1 MIGSYIL
8 DKQEKEESLFGFKH
22 HYLTHV
28 LDSEVLYDLLNAI
41 HQHKYVSIRTS
52 NNRIKVLP
60 LSIFV
65 SVQDGRQYLIAYICQ
80 SKKMYSFR
88 LDHIISIKC
97 LEEEKNFDLYRKQ
110 LEEMK
115 KHLWGVSLSNGSLET
130 VEFTLHHEPWEEH
143 IYRRLL
149 REKRCGHV
157 ERLNENTSR
166 FYAEVY
172 DVKEMVPWIRTF
184 ICRIQSISI
193 SNKEIENQFK
203 KDLEEMYRYYEGDE
217 DDIS

>member
-1 MIGSYIL
+1 MG
-8 DKQEKEESLFGFKH
+8 
-22 HYLTHV
+22 
-28 LDSEVLYDLLNAI
+28 
-41 HQHKYVSIRTS
+41 RT
-52 NNRIKVLP
+52 
-60 LSIFV
+60 
-65 SVQDGRQYLIAYICQ
+65 Y
-80 SKKMYSFR
+80 
-88 LDHIISIKC
+88 
-97 LEEEKNFDLYRKQ
+97 
-110 LEEMK
+110 
-115 KHLWGVSLSNGSLET
+115 
-130 VEFTLHHEPWEEH
+130 